1 HGGAARRA
9 EAPMAVV
16 GHDLVAEI
24 DREVAGRAVDVP
36 ALAIADGPLAP
47 IDPRHAERRQDGVV
61 EGLGAIEVA
70 RRYGQVIE
78 HLASDPRR
86 ELHRAQEGAVAR
98 IDDVGRSRPARRLDM
113 DDDTV
118 TRRRPR
124 HHARAGGRGDALG
137 EGGGGG
143 RAAGVGRRHAPGNL
157 GRDDHETRHDQQ
169 AHYDDQHLQ
178 PERCVGRSRGR
189 QANSMSDRHVVT
201 VDESASG
208 ERLDRA
214 LAAALPSLTRSR
226 VKALIES
233 RRGALADGR
242 TIEEPSRKVKTGE
255 RFIVDIPDPEPA
267 EPKPQAIDLD
277 ILYED
282 SDLLVLNKPAGL
294 VVHPAPGNP
303 DSTLVNALL
312 AHCGDSLS
320 GIGGVRRPGIVH
332 RLDKDTSG
340 VMVVAKNDQS
350 HRALAKLFAAH
361 DLTRIYQALVW
372 GGPKAQKGT

>member
-1 HGGAARRA
+1 
-9 EAPMAVV
+9 
-16 GHDLVAEI
+16 
-24 DREVAGRAVDVP
+24 
-36 ALAIADGPLAP
+36 
-47 IDPRHAERRQDGVV
+47 
-61 EGLGAIEVA
+61 
-70 RRYGQVIE
+70 
-78 HLASDPRR
+78 
-86 ELHRAQEGAVAR
+86 
-98 IDDVGRSRPARRLDM
+98 
-113 DDDTV
+113 
-118 TRRRPR
+118 
-124 HHARAGGRGDALG
+124 
-137 EGGGGG
+137 
-143 RAAGVGRRHAPGNL
+143 
-157 GRDDHETRHDQQ
+157 
-169 AHYDDQHLQ
+169 
-178 PERCVGRSRGR
+178 
-189 QANSMSDRHVVT
+189 MSDRHVVT
-201 VDESASG
+201 VDASASG

-233 RRGALADGR
+233 RRVALADGR

-255 RFIVDIPDPEPA
+255 CFIVDIPEPEPA
-267 EPKPQAIDLD
+267 EPRPQAIDLD

-350 HRALAKLFAAH
+350 HQALAKLFAAH
-361 DLTRIYQALVW
+361 DLTRIYKALVW
-372 GGPKAQKGT
+372 GGPKASKGTIEAAIGRHPVDRKRMTVRRSGGRAALTQYWVEQRFGPPLAPIASLLGAKLGTGRTHQVRVHLAHLGCPVVGDPVYGRKSRNASQPASLRGFGRQALHAAVLEFRHPRTGKLMRFATELPQDFRRLVSELNTVKY